1 MVYAVL
7 HTVIHRLP
15 HPTPLYPTI
24 PAPLPSSRLLFDS
37 VGGVEDCQARQLR
50 TICPPA
56 ESFVT
61 DPARILRGVRLAARA
76 SELLRGDV
84 LLWSGVLMRWHC
96 LGQRPLMLLPV
107 PAWLTAADHIP

>member
-1 MVYAVL
+1 M
-7 HTVIHRLP
+7 
-15 HPTPLYPTI
+15 
-24 PAPLPSSRLLFDS
+24 
-37 VGGVEDCQARQLR
+37 GGLEDCQARRLR

-84 LLWSGVLMRWHC
+84 LLE
-96 LGQRPLMLLPV
+96 
-107 PAWLTAADHIP
+107 